1 MDAHVKSHATQAKS
15 RAHSF
20 EVVALVLQGGGALGA
35 FQAGVY
41 EALSE
46 HGLHPNWIAGVSIGA
61 INAAIIAGN
70 SENTRVDRLQEFWKR
85 VTAETPWSW
94 LDGASFGFT
103 KGDQPRN
110 FLNKFSATQALAGGA
125 AGFFAARPINPW
137 LHPDGTIEATS
148 FYNTNELKATLDF
161 DRINAGATRFS
172 VGAVNVRT
180 GNFVYFDNTTHT
192 IRPEHIMASG
202 ALPPAFRQSKSKANI
217 IGTEASSRT
226 RRCNGYSTPSRAA
239 TPWRFR
245 STYGARAASSPAI
258 CLKS

>member
-1 MDAHVKSHATQAKS
+1 MDAHVKLHATQAKS

-46 HGLHPNWIAGVSIGA
+46 QGLHPNWIAGVSIGA

-103 KGDQPRN
+103 KGDQARN
-110 FLNKFSATQALAGGA
+110 FLNKFSATQAGPS
-125 AGFFAARPINPW
+125 R
-137 LHPDGTIEATS
+137 
-148 FYNTNELKATLDF
+148 
-161 DRINAGATRFS
+161 R
-172 VGAVNVRT
+172 
-180 GNFVYFDNTTHT
+180 
-192 IRPEHIMASG
+192 
-202 ALPPAFRQSKSKANI
+202 PAFTIPMSSKRPWSGWWTSTGSMPAQP
-217 IGTEASSRT
+217 ASAS
-226 RRCNGYSTPSRAA
+226 
-239 TPWRFR
+239 
-245 STYGARAASSPAI
+245 AR
-258 CLKS
+258 